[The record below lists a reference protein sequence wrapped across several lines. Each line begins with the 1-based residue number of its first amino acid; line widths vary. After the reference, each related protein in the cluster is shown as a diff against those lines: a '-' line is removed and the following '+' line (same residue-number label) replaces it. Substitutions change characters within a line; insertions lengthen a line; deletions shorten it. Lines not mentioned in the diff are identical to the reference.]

1 MTEQEFLN
9 KVNSGELFDE
19 DELEKLATE
28 NCWEIDKISNG
39 NGRWEEYMTTI
50 FKVSNRFFAID
61 WEQGLTEC
69 QENFYNEQPYEVI
82 KKEKVVTVTEWVK
95 KVD

>member
-28 NCWEIDKISNG
+28 NCWEIDRISNG
-39 NGRWEEYMTTI
+39 KGRWEEYMTTI

>member
-1 MTEQEFLN
+1 
-9 KVNSGELFDE
+9 
-19 DELEKLATE
+19 
-28 NCWEIDKISNG
+28 
-39 NGRWEEYMTTI
+39 MTTI

>member
-9 KVNSGELFDE
+9 RVNRGKEFDKNELK
-19 DELEKLATE
+19 KLATE
-28 NCWEIDKISNG
+28 NNWEIDRISNG

-50 FKVSNRFFAID
+50 FKVSNRFFAIN

-69 QENFYNEQPYEVI
+69 QENFYNEQPYEV
-82 KKEKVVTVTEWVK
+82 EPHDKVITITEWVRR
-95 KVD
+95 